1 MSKPKDVTAS
11 RLQGF
16 VSPPHGI
23 PSLVD
28 CKTNAELIAA
38 AHALGYVGERVLDLS
53 YGHGE
58 FWTIHRPPALVAND
72 LNPDKGEHHNDVAGS
87 PPVEWHD
94 AFDTVVWDG
103 PYRLNGTPNRGVFDE
118 KFGTD
123 EPQRLRDRLNLLLLG
138 VVFASRCVRPGGHVL
153 VKCQDQVAAGRKQ
166 QQRRMI
172 QDTGELFGLKWI
184 DELHMRVAVRR
195 QRSQKLSRSNFST
208 LVVFTG

>member
-1 MSKPKDVTAS
+1 MPKDDATLSAAS
-11 RLQGF
+11 VGYPAYG
-16 VSPPHGI
+16 V
-23 PSLVD
+23 PSLLD

-38 AHALGYVGERVLDLS
+38 ADSLGYIGNRVLDLS

-58 FWTIHRPPALVAND
+58 FWTQKRPATLVTND
-72 LNPDKGEHHNDVAGS
+72 LNPTKGDYHHDVSGS
-87 PPVEWHD
+87 PPNEWLD
-94 AFDTVVWDG
+94 SFDTVVWDG

-123 EPQRLRDRLNLLLLG
+123 DPQRLRDRLNLLLLG
-138 VVFASRCVRPGGHVL
+138 VVFASRCVANGGHVL

-172 QDTGELFGLKWI
+172 QDTGELFGLRWI
-184 DELHMRVAVRR
+184 DELHMRVAVRK

-208 LVVFTG
+208 LVVFKG